1 MIRILKES
9 ETKREAIFAREDP
22 VGSVEE
28 PVREII
34 AQVRAKG
41 DEALKRYTKEFDGV
55 DLTSVEVGQGAIDEG
70 FRMADPMLV
79 DILYRA
85 SERVAAFHQHQVR
98 NSFLVNEE
106 DGILMGQKIIPLER
120 VGLYVPGG
128 TAAYPS
134 SVIMNCIPAKLA
146 GVKEIVMVTPPGKDG
161 KIPPNILAAARI
173 CGVNRVF
180 RVGGA
185 QAIAALAY
193 GTESVPRVDKIVGP
207 GNQFVAEAKK
217 QVFGKVGIDMVAGP
231 SEILVIADGKCD
243 PRIIAADLLSQAE
256 HDKNASAVLVTDS
269 EALAVAVQ
277 AAIEEQL
284 PKLRRE
290 EIARA
295 SIDTNGK
302 IIVADNLDTAV
313 EIANEIA
320 PEHLEVC
327 VDQPFDY
334 LDKIKNAG
342 SIFLGR
348 NCPEALGDYFAGP
361 NHTLPTSGT
370 ARFSSP
376 LSVDDFVKKTQY
388 TYYTRPAL
396 EKAQPTVSIF
406 AKQEGLTAHAR
417 SIDIRFDPAIVGKE
431 NP

>member
-9 ETKREAIFAREDP
+9 ETKRKAIFAREDP

-55 DLTSVEVGQGAIDEG
+55 DITSVEVGQGAIDEG

-243 PRIIAADLLSQAE
+243 PRIVAADLLSQAE